1 MEDEF
6 CFSDGPLGLVI
17 AKDRDRHVVCCVVRN
32 SQAAALGVQCGSVLL
47 RIAGQDKAPS
57 DFDSLDI
64 MDVNR
69 QLEQMR
75 RPLTLRLRRPGENW
89 SPNTTARLAS
99 ARLEEERKLAVSISK
114 AAESGRVRSIKFG
127 EGPLGIS
134 LQQLGDAVLVLS
146 VDAHSQAAE
155 LKTPLGVIVGIN
167 GNSVWGRSKTEVSM
181 TIAQS
186 SRPMTMQ
193 IRSAADETLEEPTV
207 PDPAFA
213 RVAANIFA
221 AEKAAEKAAEMRALV
236 EASAIEC
243 SNEAR
248 AVAEKA
254 MAQAKM
260 LRRES
265 ASSGQPVAP
274 RLSADAQASAA
285 QHSAAQHSAAQQ
297 SAAQPMTSSTAPS
310 TAAAAAVEAPTSP
323 VTDPSVAKVLTFSS
337 GGTIPRPPLGTAS
350 PTEALIFAHR
360 KALAEALA
368 PGAPSTASDAYK
380 GATAPATALSLNTAP
395 LLQSSSPSA
404 TAPAT
409 ALPAL
414 SPKTAPSPNTAPD
427 APSMHA
433 KTERCVERHVMD
445 VEAQPLEGVKH
456 AVARAEALCAQRLWL
471 VQAEAKA
478 AEAKAKGGSRGGSPA
493 VLNEPTDSARARAH
507 LQKSL
512 QLARCPGQ
520 LARCAGQLA
529 PPSLP
534 ATASL
539 APQPPPYAHKA
550 VLPVDMPPLPPPPVA
565 VAAAARLASP
575 AVVHEALNPARAR
588 EALMKTFGPRAQ
600 DGAKPS
606 DGAQYG
612 ARSGAQYGAMAA
624 RGTTAANGASAQYGA
639 RFGAHNGAAT
649 TANGVAS
656 AAAAVPVARLPRPP
670 STHAPAALPLLS
682 SEAAAIACAG
692 AEAAAQAAAKARAAG
707 AVAGVLLDAATPT
720 TAPKAASGGAPA
732 TTPGT
737 DEAPR
742 TRNEGVVLGVAQA
755 PASAQLP
762 PSAHASRKISQISPV
777 PYLISQ
783 ISPVPYLNL
792 PDRTPPAQGAA
803 GDGAGDGAGEG
814 AGGEAP
820 NMAPNDAAAAHDA
833 AAADARDDAEEAAVT
848 PSQIVP
854 AAVSPTASVAALVP
868 FTALEPFTVTFKDG
882 WHYEHVRG
890 ETFTPSDFTPSDAGA
905 PWEGEAPTTT
915 PKAGSG
921 SASMHRRSHRRSSPA
936 EQRAHPA
943 VRVAV
948 SYASPPPLEP
958 EPLPVGGRFGVQLP
972 SPSAQLLA
980 PSAQLPAPSAGGVGK
995 GGAAPTLAVPPLRL
1009 AALAA
1014 LAASAR
1020 AALSSGARNGA
1031 RNELGSGS
1039 RAQHGA
1045 NSAPHSAS
1053 ARVLLPLEAVEAV
1066 AGTFRETMTPR
1077 GETLITRKGVE
1088 TKATFFEQ
1096 FSSRLS
1102 DGVMATFGR
1111 FSSRREP
1118 EGSRG
1123 ELRGADCMQSDC
1135 MQRGAEGS
1143 RGELRGADCMQ
1154 SDCMPRGAE
1163 GSRGEAEVSQQ
1174 ASLSSSFASSR
1185 SEPEPEW
1192 LTSAAEHLRQGHPVE
1207 SDRVPEAL
1215 GSRDAEPLRDGGAS
1229 VDESLLSRSSLEIC
1243 PEIRP
1248 EICPEICPEIR
1259 PEMAYRG
1266 EATSSSYCRGAEA
1279 ESAELGAEAE
1289 SAASV
1294 ASVASAYNDEAT
1306 TPNATTILSPQPPPS
1321 VHPAAGSAFPTASAA
1336 ASGPLALIPLAAANV
1351 VAFANANATAR
1362 HQGSLAATKSHQGS
1376 LAATKSHQGSLAS
1389 TKSHHGSLAAT
1400 KGAGLPTISP
1410 CGVARHGIAAR
1421 RLPPARTAVPSMRIG
1436 AGVGL
1441 TKVGAAGRADALLS
1455 TASSAAPAD
1464 TPERERRAHDAIRAI
1479 AAATAAAH
1487 PLLLRGEQVER
1498 SFEEFDG
1505 RDASYYERCA

>member
-265 ASSGQPVAP
+265 ASS
-274 RLSADAQASAA
+274 
-285 QHSAAQHSAAQQ
+285 
-297 SAAQPMTSSTAPS
+297 
-310 TAAAAAVEAPTSP
+310 
-323 VTDPSVAKVLTFSS
+323 
-337 GGTIPRPPLGTAS
+337 
-350 PTEALIFAHR
+350 
-360 KALAEALA
+360 
-368 PGAPSTASDAYK
+368 
-380 GATAPATALSLNTAP
+380 
-395 LLQSSSPSA
+395 
-404 TAPAT
+404 
-409 ALPAL
+409 
-414 SPKTAPSPNTAPD
+414 APSPNTAPD

-445 VEAQPLEGVKH
+445 VEAQPLE
-456 AVARAEALCAQRLWL
+456 
-471 VQAEAKA
+471 
-478 AEAKAKGGSRGGSPA
+478 
-493 VLNEPTDSARARAH
+493 
-507 LQKSL
+507 
-512 QLARCPGQ
+512 
-520 LARCAGQLA
+520 
-529 PPSLP
+529 
-534 ATASL
+534 
-539 APQPPPYAHKA
+539 
-550 VLPVDMPPLPPPPVA
+550 
-565 VAAAARLASP
+565 ASP

-692 AEAAAQAAAKARAAG
+692 AEAAAQAAAKARAAR
-707 AVAGVLLDAATPT
+707 AVRA
-720 TAPKAASGGAPA
+720 
-732 TTPGT
+732 
-737 DEAPR
+737 
-742 TRNEGVVLGVAQA
+742 
-755 PASAQLP
+755 
-762 PSAHASRKISQISPV
+762 
-777 PYLISQ
+777 
-783 ISPVPYLNL
+783 
-792 PDRTPPAQGAA
+792 TPPAQGAA

-854 AAVSPTASVAALVP
+854 AA
-868 FTALEPFTVTFKDG
+868 
-882 WHYEHVRG
+882 
-890 ETFTPSDFTPSDAGA
+890 
-905 PWEGEAPTTT
+905 
-915 PKAGSG
+915 
-921 SASMHRRSHRRSSPA
+921 
-936 EQRAHPA
+936 
-943 VRVAV
+943 
-948 SYASPPPLEP
+948 
-958 EPLPVGGRFGVQLP
+958 GGL
-972 SPSAQLLA
+972 
-980 PSAQLPAPSAGGVGK
+980 
-995 GGAAPTLAVPPLRL
+995 
-1009 AALAA
+1009 
-1014 LAASAR
+1014 
-1020 AALSSGARNGA
+1020 
-1031 RNELGSGS
+1031 ELGC
-1039 RAQHGA
+1039 
-1045 NSAPHSAS
+1045 P
-1053 ARVLLPLEAVEAV
+1053 
-1066 AGTFRETMTPR
+1066 
-1077 GETLITRKGVE
+1077 KW
-1088 TKATFFEQ
+1088 
-1096 FSSRLS
+1096 
-1102 DGVMATFGR
+1102 
-1111 FSSRREP
+1111 
-1118 EGSRG
+1118 
-1123 ELRGADCMQSDC
+1123 
-1135 MQRGAEGS
+1135 
-1143 RGELRGADCMQ
+1143 
-1154 SDCMPRGAE
+1154 
-1163 GSRGEAEVSQQ
+1163 
-1174 ASLSSSFASSR
+1174 R
-1185 SEPEPEW
+1185 S
-1192 LTSAAEHLRQGHPVE
+1192 
-1207 SDRVPEAL
+1207 
-1215 GSRDAEPLRDGGAS
+1215 
-1229 VDESLLSRSSLEIC
+1229 
-1243 PEIRP
+1243 
-1248 EICPEICPEIR
+1248 
-1259 PEMAYRG
+1259 
-1266 EATSSSYCRGAEA
+1266 
-1279 ESAELGAEAE
+1279 
-1289 SAASV
+1289 
-1294 ASVASAYNDEAT
+1294 
-1306 TPNATTILSPQPPPS
+1306 
-1321 VHPAAGSAFPTASAA
+1321 
-1336 ASGPLALIPLAAANV
+1336 
-1351 VAFANANATAR
+1351 
-1362 HQGSLAATKSHQGS
+1362 
-1376 LAATKSHQGSLAS
+1376 
-1389 TKSHHGSLAAT
+1389 
-1400 KGAGLPTISP
+1400 
-1410 CGVARHGIAAR
+1410 
-1421 RLPPARTAVPSMRIG
+1421 
-1436 AGVGL
+1436 
-1441 TKVGAAGRADALLS
+1441 
-1455 TASSAAPAD
+1455 
-1464 TPERERRAHDAIRAI
+1464 
-1479 AAATAAAH
+1479 
-1487 PLLLRGEQVER
+1487 
-1498 SFEEFDG
+1498 
-1505 RDASYYERCA
+1505 